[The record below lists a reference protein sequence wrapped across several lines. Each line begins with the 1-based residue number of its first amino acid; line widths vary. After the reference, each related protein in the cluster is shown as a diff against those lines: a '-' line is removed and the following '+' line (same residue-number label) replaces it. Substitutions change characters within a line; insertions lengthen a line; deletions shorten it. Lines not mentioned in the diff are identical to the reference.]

1 MLAWFIWL
9 LSGKGN
15 ATLRQFYKLPI
26 AVDAYQSVR
35 YYAIIQSF
43 MLFTALKKFLG
54 LWIAIDCYTIF
65 SLGNYDSWNSFC
77 KFMWSKPETACLI
90 DG

>member
-1 MLAWFIWL
+1 
-9 LSGKGN
+9 
-15 ATLRQFYKLPI
+15 
-26 AVDAYQSVR
+26 
-35 YYAIIQSF
+35 

-54 LWIAIDCYTIF
+54 LQIAIDCYTIF